1 MADLIIRPATEAD
14 LPAIGAVTVEAY
26 RVDGY
31 LEGTEDYAD
40 HLADA
45 ASRFRDAELL
55 VAVDTSGAANSSD
68 AVDSAGSGTVLG
80 SVTIVL
86 PGTPYAEISRPGE
99 LEFRMLSVSAA
110 ARGRGVGEALVRA
123 VIDRARAAG
132 IGQVVLSSSE
142 KMAAAHRLYERLG
155 FTRLPERDW
164 APLPGLNLVAYAYG
178 MPL

>member
-14 LPAIGAVTVEAY
+14 LPAVGAVTVEAY
-26 RVDGY
+26 RVNGY
-31 LEGTEDYAD
+31 VGDHDDYATT
-40 HLADA
+40 LADA

-55 VAVDTSGAANSSD
+55 VAVDD
-68 AVDSAGSGTVLG
+68 SGTVLG
-80 SVTIVL
+80 SVTVVH

-99 LEFRMLSVSAA
+99 LEFRMLSVAA
-110 ARGRGVGEALVRA
+110 SARGRGVGEALVRV

-132 IGQVVLSSSE
+132 VGRIVLSSSE

-164 APLPGLNLVAYAYG
+164 TPLPGINLKAYAYG
-178 MPL
+178 MPI